1 MQRSWEKIVLIVRRE
16 YRARVRQRS
25 FVIITMLTAVVFVL
39 LACAPAIVQAI
50 RSGKASTAPATIVV
64 ADLTG
69 TRSVQDDIAQF
80 NEQLSADAI
89 GSSPLPFEAA
99 IVPLTP
105 ASDLGRALD
114 ALHARVRDGQTG
126 GLLTIANLS
135 TGGLSIAYETNAGA
149 RDTTEIRIQQAASAI
164 IMQDRLQRLGL
175 NTAQQAQ
182 ALAPVM
188 FTLHVPPEKPGQTA
202 TSETEKITNRGIA
215 YILDILLYTTIIVY
229 GMWIASGVV
238 EEKSNRIM
246 EIMINAATPTQLMTG
261 KILGIGAAALTQYLC
276 ITIPGAVA
284 LAAQGRIAQAL
295 LGTRTSS
302 TALDL
307 TGLSVAAVVAFLGFF
322 ILGFL
327 LYAALYAGAGSLV
340 SRQEDV
346 QQIAAPMQV
355 AMIGSFF
362 AAIFALGKP
371 DATVTR
377 VLAFIPF
384 CSPLVM
390 LTRILVGHPAPWE
403 VAISVAILIASVA
416 LFVTLAARI
425 YRIGVLLY
433 GVRPNLRTIFTLN
446 HARVAR

>member
-1 MQRSWEKIVLIVRRE
+1 MMQRSWEKIGLIVRRE

-25 FVIITMLTAVVFVL
+25 FVIITVLMAVVFVL
-39 LACAPAIVQAI
+39 LACAPTIVQAI
-50 RSGKASTAPATIVV
+50 RNGKESTTTI
-64 ADLTG
+64 AIAIT
-69 TRSVQDDIAQF
+69 DIAT
-80 NEQLSADAI
+80 
-89 GSSPLPFEAA
+89 PAA
-99 IVPLTP
+99 IADEITRLDQQLRADGTGSAIALTAVNGP
-105 ASDLGRALD
+105 VGTL
-114 ALHARVRDGQTG
+114 RDQVNRGTYQ
-126 GLLTIANLS
+126 GLLILS
-135 TGGLSIAYETNAGA
+135 HSPAGDPLFEYDTTSGT
-149 RDTTEIRIQQAASAI
+149 RDTTTARIQQAASFLAV
-164 IMQDRLQRLGL
+164 QDRLTRAGL
-175 NTAQQAQ
+175 TQAQQSQ
-182 ALAPVM
+182 VFAPPAFSVSA
-188 FTLHVPPEKPGQTA
+188 TNPQTHA
-202 TSETEKITNRGIA
+202 DIQSETQKNTNRGLA

-246 EIMINAATPTQLMTG
+246 EIMINAATPTQLMAG

-284 LAAQGRIAQAL
+284 LAAQGRIAHAL
-295 LGTRTSS
+295 LGTRSGA

-307 TGLSVAAVVAFLGFF
+307 TGLSVTAVIAFLGFF

-346 QQIAAPMQV
+346 QQIAAPMQM

-362 AAIFALGKP
+362 AAIFTLGKP
-371 DATVTR
+371 DATVAR

-390 LTRILVGHPAPWE
+390 LTRVLVGHPAPWE
-403 VAISVAILIASVA
+403 VALSVAILIASIA
-416 LFVTLAARI
+416 FFVMLAARM

-433 GVRPNLRTIFTLN
+433 GARPNMRTVFTLN

>member
-1 MQRSWEKIVLIVRRE
+1 MQRSWEKIGLIVRRE

-25 FVIITMLTAVVFVL
+25 FVIITVLMAVIFVL
-39 LACAPAIVQAI
+39 LACAPTIVQAI
-50 RSGKASTAPATIVV
+50 RSGKASTTTIAVVDTAEPA
-64 ADLTG
+64 LTG
-69 TRSVQDDIAQF
+69 DEVVRLDQ
-80 NEQLSADAI
+80 QLRADGASGDAI
-89 GSSPLPFEAA
+89 TLAA
-99 IVPLTP
+99 
-105 ASDLGRALD
+105 ASGP
-114 ALHARVRDGQTG
+114 VG
-126 GLLTIANLS
+126 GLRDQV
-135 TGGLSIAYETNAGA
+135 NAGTYHGLLVLSHDSA
-149 RDTTEIRIQQAASAI
+149 GILTFDYLTKSGTRDATATRIQQAAAFLAI
-164 IMQDRLQRLGL
+164 QDRLTHVGVAPSL
-175 NTAQQAQ
+175 QAEI
-182 ALAPVM
+182 
-188 FTLHVPPEKPGQTA
+188 FSPPAFSVSA
-202 TSETEKITNRGIA
+202 TKATTNAGTQSETEKNTNRGIA

-246 EIMINAATPTQLMTG
+246 EIMINAATPTQLMAG

-276 ITIPGAVA
+276 VTIPGAIA

-295 LGTRTSS
+295 LGTRSGAA
-302 TALDL
+302 ALDL
-307 TGLSVAAVVAFLGFF
+307 TGLSVTAVVAFLGFF

-346 QQIAAPMQV
+346 QQIAAPMQM

-403 VAISVAILIASVA
+403 VALSVAILIASVA

-433 GVRPNLRTIFTLN
+433 GVRPNLRTIFRLN